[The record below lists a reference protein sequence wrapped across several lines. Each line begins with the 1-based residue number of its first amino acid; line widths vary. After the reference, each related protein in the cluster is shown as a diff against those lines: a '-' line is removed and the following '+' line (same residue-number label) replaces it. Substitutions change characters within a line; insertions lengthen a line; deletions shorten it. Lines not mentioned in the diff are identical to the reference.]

1 MEDPP
6 SRVPGR
12 FSIFSGGGM
21 TTHHTFRSWIFIP
34 TPKSLISAF
43 VFLHA
48 PLPAYFPFMKYQTNL
63 REEEIKNRLRHDYF
77 YAYGFLK

>member
-1 MEDPP
+1 
-6 SRVPGR
+6 
-12 FSIFSGGGM
+12 M
-21 TTHHTFRSWIFIP
+21 TTRRTFRSWIFIP
-34 TPKSLISAF
+34 TPKSLISGLCSSAC
-43 VFLHA
+43 

>member
-1 MEDPP
+1 MRKAGHARWRIPP

-12 FSIFSGGGM
+12 F
-21 TTHHTFRSWIFIP
+21 RSWNFIP
-34 TPKSLISAF
+34 TPKALISAF
-43 VFLHA
+43 VFLHD

-77 YAYGFLK
+77 DAYEFLK